1 MSSQRTRRIDRDT
14 AEKLLCGVPAGAG
27 PLADLLAAA
36 AAPALAVEHA
46 GEQAALAAFRA
57 ARLSPATE
65 PRRRSMIQTALA
77 KLLTVKVMAATVVAS
92 TALGGVALAASTGT
106 LPTQAGGASASQT
119 DKADDA
125 AEGGGSQ
132 KSPEPSESAKAKKD
146 NDAKGKSS
154 VVGLCRAYQAHPMDE
169 RGKAVESTAFTAL
182 VEEAGGKANVAGY
195 CKVVLAAKAAE
206 SARTEPTVKPSDT
219 PSLRA
224 KPTARP
230 EDAGTRPE
238 KPAPDTSPSPRQ
250 PGS

>member
-146 NDAKGKSS
+146 DAKGKPS

-182 VEEAGGKANVAGY
+182 VEEAGGKGNVAGY

-206 SARTEPTVKPSDT
+206 SARTEPTVKPSDSSSPKPT
-219 PSLRA
+219 
-224 KPTARP
+224 PTARP

-238 KPAPDTSPSPRQ
+238 KPTPDTSPSPRQ